1 MVNCR
6 RRRQN
11 YVLAQITVHTVYAC
25 RIRRKARTMTA
36 ISLQRPSHFVMLL
49 LLCFMLFLLLLVLC
63 CCRSATGR
71 KLYSL
76 KSHHVDCCGCGL
88 HTHTHIH
95 TVVGVSV
102 IVAVASWLPTRKFVV
117 FGIFTTRPV
126 KKRQRK

>member
-36 ISLQRPSHFVMLL
+36 ITLQSTSHFVMLL

-88 HTHTHIH
+88 HTHTHTQLLVLVLLLLLH
-95 TVVGVSV
+95 HGCQLVNSLFLAFLLHG
-102 IVAVASWLPTRKFVV
+102 W
-117 FGIFTTRPV
+117 
-126 KKRQRK
+126 